1 MSATAADAANTL
13 GWAVILQKSLSL
25 LPPLRYSLIVW
36 YDCRFLFFPHCCRC
50 PDLCCSLSLSLSLQ
64 VNDWQLKNARLQ
76 PLTRLSDW
84 GPWAKGFGSLLD
96 LNCAI
101 IVLPVSRTLLRM
113 LYNRSTA
120 DQGCFARTLRAIL
133 VYIPLD
139 QNILFHKII
148 AYVILFA
155 TVGHVS
161 VLLFCT
167 HKQMHATRE
176 GTLLGQLGDVQ
187 WCSLSPLCKFCYV
200 FPRSLS
206 LSCSGLH
213 MINLAFSWHNTLEI
227 FGETAWITGGVICLW
242 MFFIYT
248 SLCTF
253 NCTLL
258 RAHAAAAAAR

>member
-1 MSATAADAANTL
+1 M
-13 GWAVILQKSLSL
+13 L
-25 LPPLRYSLIVW
+25 L
-36 YDCRFLFFPHCCRC
+36 
-50 PDLCCSLSLSLSLQ
+50 SLSLSLSLQ

-76 PLTRLSDW
+76 PLTRLSNW

-161 VLLFCT
+161 VWTQADRQTAAAHERDAAL
-167 HKQMHATRE
+167 ATRICAMML
-176 GTLLGQLGDVQ
+176 TCPPFANFAVF
-187 WCSLSPLCKFCYV
+187 SLALF
-200 FPRSLS
+200 LS
-206 LSCSGLH
+206 LMQRSAHDQPRFL
-213 MINLAFSWHNTLEI
+213 LAQHIRNF
-227 FGETAWITGGVICLW
+227 
-242 MFFIYT
+242 
-248 SLCTF
+248 
-253 NCTLL
+253 
-258 RAHAAAAAAR
+258 R